1 MLLRQ
6 YELVENRKRREITM
20 TKYDILVKELLALT
34 LTGQLPAE
42 VLQTSIDKAEAEG
55 SDRDKSQTEQMIEAF
70 TSDIQQ

>member
-1 MLLRQ
+1 
-6 YELVENRKRREITM
+6 M